1 MLRQWRAP
9 ALLAWGPELFES
21 LEDRY
26 IHTSQ
31 VATAGPAGALLLVTR
46 HTNHTTTS
54 SSKDT
59 HHSWQQQQQQQWVDG
74 VSGFSSWLSSK
85 KLLGQS
91 IAPAVEP
98 DEDDV

>member
-1 MLRQWRAP
+1 
-9 ALLAWGPELFES
+9 

-31 VATAGPAGALLLVTR
+31 VATAGPTGALLLVTR

-59 HHSWQQQQQQQWVDG
+59 HHSRQQQQQQQQQWVDG
-74 VSGFSSWLSSK
+74 VSGCSSWLSSK